1 MLVSYATFVSYN
13 SVPQAKTLRMMLTTV
28 KVKPAVRFEFTKAIQ
43 SSEGLAPFLKVKD
56 PKEMINIFADKYMK

>member
-1 MLVSYATFVSYN
+1 
-13 SVPQAKTLRMMLTTV
+13 MMLTTD